1 MDYYISVTINLENDA
16 TGKSVSELYLKAWES
31 CYKGVVVYRGGLRSG
46 VLISMDEKKEDKAK
60 RVFPKKK
67 AFWNIKANLVC
78 FQNQKEKWISLVGL
92 FDKRFDKFFIGF
104 TVDEDGVLILC
115 WAEKELVIKKRNEDG
130 TVLYDFQ
137 YQNKRGYK
145 RL

>member
-60 RVFPKKK
+60 GVFPKKK
-67 AFWNIKANLVC
+67 
-78 FQNQKEKWISLVGL
+78 S
-92 FDKRFDKFFIGF
+92 
-104 TVDEDGVLILC
+104 VL
-115 WAEKELVIKKRNEDG
+115 K
-130 TVLYDFQ
+130 Y
-137 YQNKRGYK
+137 
-145 RL
+145 

>member
-1 MDYYISVTINLENDA
+1 
-16 TGKSVSELYLKAWES
+16 
-31 CYKGVVVYRGGLRSG
+31 
-46 VLISMDEKKEDKAK
+46 
-60 RVFPKKK
+60 
-67 AFWNIKANLVC
+67 
-78 FQNQKEKWISLVGL
+78 LVGL

-115 WAEKELVIKKRNEDG
+115 WAEKELVIKKRNEDEA
-130 TVLYDFQ
+130 VLYDFQ